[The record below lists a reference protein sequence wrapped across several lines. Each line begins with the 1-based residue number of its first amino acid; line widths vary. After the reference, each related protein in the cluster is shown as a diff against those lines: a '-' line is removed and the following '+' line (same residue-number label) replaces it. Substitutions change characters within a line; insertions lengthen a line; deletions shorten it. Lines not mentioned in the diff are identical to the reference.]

1 MIQTVLGEI
10 SKDELGIVLPHEHIL
25 VGFIEDGK
33 LTKDDYN
40 REEVIRI
47 MLPYLN

>member
-33 LTKDDYN
+33 MT
-40 REEVIRI
+40 RMTTIRGKSSESCYPI
-47 MLPYLN
+47 